1 MDAGHGVDGIVGL
14 LLEARSMTGRVTL
27 WDSTVEHR
35 AGVLRNVFPA
45 PLGDYPEAVSA
56 LAVTY
61 VPDASYRRVCGG

>member
-1 MDAGHGVDGIVGL
+1 
-14 LLEARSMTGRVTL
+14 MTGRVTL

-35 AGVLRNVFPA
+35 AGVLHNVFPA